1 MRPAGELVLDAL
13 RAHPDRVA
21 FEHAG
26 TALSYRDAETTVLG
40 LVELLAKLPPED
52 TVVQVRPNDPLQW
65 LVNAACYVA
74 GRRSAGIPPGAL
86 DAAALA
92 ERLDRIGPATV
103 LSDVDVPA
111 PGGPVEV
118 ASEDA
123 VVRLGFTRG
132 TTGPVKGVELTSG
145 ALGAVAVMLRDTL
158 PWPDR
163 PRVLCPEPVSGGF
176 GNLVLPTLLRGGTF
190 AIPDESG
197 VDALLDAVVA
207 YRPTVLL
214 AMPPTFRAL
223 LDHPRAEGVD
233 WSSLKLLIYSGT
245 SLTDDEI
252 DRAHALFGP
261 VLCQVFGQVEVP
273 KTIAYSTPAD
283 HLGPHRSS
291 LGRPF
296 PGIEITIDEAGELWV
311 RGPNIARSY
320 AFPPGSPVRDGW
332 LRTGDLCRLEDGYLY
347 HVGRTR

>member
-1 MRPAGELVLDAL
+1 MTPIGQLVLDAL

-26 TALSYRDAETTVLG
+26 TTLSYRDAETTVLG

-52 TVVQVRPNDPLQW
+52 AVVQVRPNDPLQW

-74 GRRSAGIPPGAL
+74 GRRSAGIPPGTPDL
-86 DAAALA
+86 TD
-92 ERLDRIGPATV
+92 RLDRLGPATV

-118 ASEDA
+118 APADA

-132 TTGPVKGVELTSG
+132 TMGQVKGVELTSG
-145 ALGAVAVMLRDTL
+145 ALGAVATMLRETL
-158 PWPDR
+158 PWPDHS
-163 PRVLCPEPVSGGF
+163 RVLCPELVSGGF
-176 GNLVLPTLLRGGTF
+176 GNLVTPTLSRGGTF
-190 AIPDESG
+190 VIPDQPD
-197 VDALLDAVVA
+197 VDGLLDAVEA
-207 YRPTVLL
+207 HRPSVVLL
-214 AMPPTFRAL
+214 MPPTFRAL
-223 LDHPRAEGVD
+223 LGHPRAID
-233 WSSLKLLIYSGT
+233 WSGLELLIYSGT
-245 SLTDDEI
+245 SLTGDEI

-273 KTIAYSTPAD
+273 KTISYSTPAD

-296 PGIEITIDEAGELWV
+296 PGTEIRLDETGELWV
-311 RGPNIARSY
+311 RGPNIARAY

-332 LRTGDLCRLEDGYLY
+332 LRTGDLCRVEDGYLY
-347 HVGRTR
+347 HEGRVR

>member
-1 MRPAGELVLDAL
+1 VRPIGELVLDAL

-26 TALSYRDAETTVLG
+26 TTLSYRDAETAVLG

-52 TVVQVRPNDPLQW
+52 TVVQVRPNDPMQW

-74 GRRSAGIPPGAL
+74 ARRSAGIAPGTP
-86 DAAALA
+86 DLA
-92 ERLDRIGPATV
+92 DRLERIGPATV
-103 LSDVDVPA
+103 LTDVDVPA
-111 PGGPVEV
+111 PGGPVDV
-118 ASEDA
+118 APPDA

-145 ALGAVAVMLRDTL
+145 ALGAVASMLRDTL
-158 PWPDR
+158 PWPQR

-176 GNLVLPTLLRGGTF
+176 GNLVLPTLLLGGTF
-190 AIPDESG
+190 AIPDRSD
-197 VDALLDAVVA
+197 VDGLLAAVEA
-207 YRPTVLL
+207 HRPSVLL
-214 AMPPTFRAL
+214 LMPPTLRAL
-223 LDHPRAEGVD
+223 LDHPRTVD
-233 WSSLKLLIYSGT
+233 WSSLELLIYSGT
-245 SLTDDEI
+245 SLTGEEI
-252 DRAHALFGP
+252 DRAHARFGP
-261 VLCQVFGQVEVP
+261 VLCQLFGQVEAP

-332 LRTGDLCRLEDGYLY
+332 LRTGDLCRLDDGYLY
-347 HVGRTR
+347 HVGRAR

>member
-1 MRPAGELVLDAL
+1 MTAIGELVLDAL

-52 TVVQVRPNDPLQW
+52 TVVQVRPNDPSQW

-74 GRRSAGIPPGAL
+74 GRRSAGIVPGTP
-86 DAAALA
+86 DLA
-92 ERLDRIGPATV
+92 ERLARIGPATV
-103 LSDVDVPA
+103 LSEVDVPA

-118 ASEDA
+118 APADA

-132 TTGPVKGVELTSG
+132 TMGQVKGVELTSG
-145 ALGAVAVMLRDTL
+145 ALGAVATMLRDTL

-176 GNLVLPTLLRGGTF
+176 GNLVAPTLLLGGTF
-190 AIPDESG
+190 IIPERSD
-197 VDALLDAVVA
+197 VDGLLDAVVA
-207 YRPTVLL
+207 HRPTVLL
-214 AMPPTFRAL
+214 LMPPTFRAL
-223 LDHPRAEGVD
+223 LDHPRAVD
-233 WSSLKLLIYSGT
+233 WSGLELLVYSGT
-245 SLTDDEI
+245 SLTGDEI
-252 DRAHALFGP
+252 DRAHARFGS

-296 PGIEITIDEAGELWV
+296 PGTEIRVDETGELWV
-311 RGPNIARSY
+311 RGPNIAHSY

-332 LRTGDLCRLEDGYLY
+332 LRTGDRCRVEDGYLY
-347 HVGRTR
+347 HEGRVR

>member
-1 MRPAGELVLDAL
+1 VTPIGRLVLDAL
-13 RAHPDRVA
+13 PTHPDRVA

-65 LVNAACYVA
+65 LLNAACYVA
-74 GRRSAGIPPGAL
+74 GRRSAGIPPGTP
-86 DAAALA
+86 DLA
-92 ERLDRIGPATV
+92 DRLARIGPATV
-103 LSDVDVPA
+103 LSEVEVPA

-118 ASEDA
+118 ASADT

-145 ALGAVAVMLRDTL
+145 ALGAVATMLRDTL
-158 PWPDR
+158 PWPDQ
-163 PRVLCPEPVSGGF
+163 PRVLCPEQVSGGF
-176 GNLVLPTLLRGGTF
+176 GNLVAPTLLLGGTF
-190 AIPDESG
+190 VIPERSD

-214 AMPPTFRAL
+214 VMPPTFRAL
-223 LDHPRAEGVD
+223 LDHSRAAGID
-233 WSSLKLLIYSGT
+233 WSSLELLVYSGT
-245 SLTDDEI
+245 SLTGDEI
-252 DRAHALFGP
+252 DRAHALFGE

-283 HLGPHRSS
+283 HLGPRRSS

-296 PGIEITIDEAGELWV
+296 PGTEIRIDQAGELLV
-311 RGPNIARSY
+311 RGPNIARAY
-320 AFPPGSPVRDGW
+320 AFPSGSPVRDGW
-332 LRTGDLCRLEDGYLY
+332 LRTGDLCRIEDGYLY
-347 HVGRTR
+347 HLGRVR

>member
-1 MRPAGELVLDAL
+1 MTAIGRLVLDAL

-40 LVELLAKLPPED
+40 LVALLAKLPPED

-74 GRRSAGIPPGAL
+74 GRRSAGIAPGTP
-86 DAAALA
+86 DLA
-92 ERLDRIGPATV
+92 DRLGRLGPATV

-118 ASEDA
+118 APADA

-132 TTGPVKGVELTSG
+132 TMGQVKGVELTSG
-145 ALGAVAVMLRDTL
+145 ALGAVATMLRDTL

-176 GNLVLPTLLRGGTF
+176 GNLVAPTLSLGGTF
-190 AIPDESG
+190 IIPERSDVDGLLAAADEH
-197 VDALLDAVVA
+197 
-207 YRPTVLL
+207 RPSVLL
-214 AMPPTFRAL
+214 LMPPTFRAL
-223 LDHPRAEGVD
+223 LDHPRTVD
-233 WSSLKLLIYSGT
+233 WSGLDLLVYSGT
-245 SLTDDEI
+245 SLTGDEI
-252 DRAHALFGP
+252 DRAHARFGP

-283 HLGPHRSS
+283 HHGPHRSS

-296 PGIEITIDEAGELWV
+296 PGIEIRVDDAGELWV

-332 LRTGDLCRLEDGYLY
+332 LRTGDRCRVEDGYLY
-347 HVGRTR
+347 HEGRLR

>member
-1 MRPAGELVLDAL
+1 VTPIGALVLDAL

-40 LVELLAKLPPED
+40 LVALLAKLPPED

-65 LVNAACYVA
+65 LINAACYVA
-74 GRRSAGIPPGAL
+74 GRRSAGIPPGTP
-86 DAAALA
+86 DLA
-92 ERLDRIGPATV
+92 DRLDRLGPATV
-103 LSDVDVPA
+103 LSEVDAPA

-118 ASEDA
+118 APSDT
-123 VVRLGFTRG
+123 VVRIGFTRG
-132 TTGPVKGVELTSG
+132 TTGPVKGVALTSG
-145 ALGAVAVMLRDTL
+145 ALGAVATMLRDTL

-176 GNLVLPTLLRGGTF
+176 GNLVAPVLLLGGTF
-190 AIPDESG
+190 VIPERSD
-197 VDALLDAVVA
+197 VDGLLDAVVA
-207 YRPTVLL
+207 HRPTVLL
-214 AMPPTFRAL
+214 VMPPTFRAL
-223 LDHPRAEGVD
+223 LDHPRAASVD
-233 WSSLKLLIYSGT
+233 WSGLELLIYSGT
-245 SLTDDEI
+245 SLTDREI
-252 DRAHALFGP
+252 DRAHAVFGE

-273 KTIAYSTPAD
+273 KTIAYSIPAD
-283 HLGPHRSS
+283 HLGPHRSA

-296 PGIEITIDEAGELWV
+296 PGTEIRIDETGELWV

-332 LRTGDLCRLEDGYLY
+332 LRTGDRCRLDDGYLY
-347 HVGRTR
+347 HLGRA

>member
-1 MRPAGELVLDAL
+1 MTPIGELVLGAL
-13 RAHPDRVA
+13 RARPDRVA

-40 LVELLAKLPPED
+40 LVALLAKLPPED

-74 GRRSAGIPPGAL
+74 GRRSAGIAPGTP
-86 DAAALA
+86 DLA
-92 ERLDRIGPATV
+92 ERLARIGPATV

-118 ASEDA
+118 APAEA

-132 TTGPVKGVELTSG
+132 TMGPVKGVELTSG
-145 ALGAVAVMLRDTL
+145 ALGAVATMLRDTL

-163 PRVLCPEPVSGGF
+163 PRVLCPEPVAGGF
-176 GNLVLPTLLRGGTF
+176 GNLVAPTLSLGGTLV
-190 AIPDESG
+190 IPDESD
-197 VDALLDAVVA
+197 VDALLDAVEA
-207 YRPTVLL
+207 HRPTVLL
-214 AMPPTFRAL
+214 LMPPTFRAV
-223 LDHPRAEGVD
+223 LDHPRAVD
-233 WSSLKLLIYSGT
+233 WSCLELLIYSGT
-245 SLTDDEI
+245 SLTADEI
-252 DRAHALFGP
+252 DRAHTRFGP

-273 KTIAYSTPAD
+273 KTIAYSTPDD

-296 PGIEITIDEAGELWV
+296 PGTEIRIDETGELCV

-320 AFPPGSPVRDGW
+320 AFPAGSPVRDGW
-332 LRTGDLCRLEDGYLY
+332 LRTGDLCRVENGYLY
-347 HVGRTR
+347 HEGRLR